1 MSVRLKPCSRW
12 FLPHH
17 HCDFY
22 SRMLT
27 SRDLDDDRL
36 SKGCC
41 CVVLCCVVLYQV
53 SNVQASD
60 QQGCYRRLVACCFR
74 LLDCSLALA
83 EEGG

>member
-41 CVVLCCVVLYQV
+41 CVVLYQV